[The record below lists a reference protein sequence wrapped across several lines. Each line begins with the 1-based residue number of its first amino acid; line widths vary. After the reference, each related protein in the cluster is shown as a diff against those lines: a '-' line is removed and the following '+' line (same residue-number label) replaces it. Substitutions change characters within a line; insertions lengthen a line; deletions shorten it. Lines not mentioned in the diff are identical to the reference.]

1 MQLLHIA
8 ISAMWRDKHKER
20 FEMIL
25 EPLQAMIQLG
35 MLSYCPIG
43 SKLSIVNNI
52 LTIQIK
58 SWDQGVK
65 RSYHADAK
73 DDLIYLFA
81 VIRRFNA
88 FYVQNPNLTTYS
100 DLFIEIQDKAKA
112 GLENLIQTYSRCD
125 SGHLTQTLRMYISMI
140 ESDNFD
146 IDSGNDSDYHIDDVF
161 SKISSLYKAEHYGI
175 IRNVLK
181 AVSSMPDQY
190 SDYERGFRYI
200 MRPVNSQICK
210 WISDNIVF

>member
-1 MQLLHIA
+1 MQVFQLALSTI
-8 ISAMWRDKHKER
+8 WREKHKER

-25 EPLQAMIQLG
+25 EPLQAMTQLG

-52 LTIQIK
+52 LTIQVK

-81 VIRRFNA
+81 VIRRFNM
-88 FYVQNPNLTTYS
+88 FYIQNPNLRKY
-100 DLFIEIQDKAKA
+100 DELFATILKKAKS
-112 GLENLIQTYSRCD
+112 GVENLIQTYSRCEG
-125 SGHLTQTLRMYISMI
+125 GHVTQTLRMYISMM
-140 ESDNFD
+140 ELEKFD
-146 IDSGNDSDYHIDDVF
+146 LEEGNQSDYHIDDVF
-161 SKISSLYKAEHYGI
+161 CQISSIYEDAHYGI
-175 IRNVLK
+175 IENALK
-181 AVSSMPDQY
+181 AVESAPDQY
-190 SDYERGFRYI
+190 SHYEKGLRYI
-200 MRPVNSQICK
+200 MKPVNSQICK